1 MKKDKTITSF
11 IDRLKLI
18 SNFNLVEI
26 VDYWEADFCAIGIK
40 RGNRLI
46 YISTFND
53 AERYD
58 YDLELLNEQ
67 KMDDIKVIKEG
78 RGVSEDVLINVL
90 KEFLNI

>member
-1 MKKDKTITSF
+1 M
-11 IDRLKLI
+11 
-18 SNFNLVEI
+18 EI

-46 YISTFND
+46 YISTFKD